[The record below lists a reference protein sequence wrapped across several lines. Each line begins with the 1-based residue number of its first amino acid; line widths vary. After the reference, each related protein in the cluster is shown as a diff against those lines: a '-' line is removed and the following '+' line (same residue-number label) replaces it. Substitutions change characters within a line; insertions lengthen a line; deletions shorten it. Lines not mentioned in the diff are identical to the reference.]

1 MERSTNMINQDKI
14 QKVTG
19 VWICLGREIFGEG
32 NTPDEAFRA
41 YEARC
46 SSYVTKSDCRFFF
59 AESFLDS
66 KDA

>member
-1 MERSTNMINQDKI
+1 MVNKDKV

-19 VWICLGREIFGEG
+19 VWLCLGTNIFGEG
-32 NTPDEAFRA
+32 NTPQEAFTA

-46 SSYVTKSDCRFFF
+46 NDTVHKSGCRFFF

-66 KDA
+66 VDTY